1 MLLTLSIFLN
11 IIFVCF
17 KGFSKNNL
25 SPLIAASFNPI
36 ILSLI
41 AGFICN
47 ILPQFS
53 HKKYI
58 KQAEFISAR
67 FLTWALIL
75 LGAELSIS
83 DLSLISFET
92 ITNIFLAISLVTGFT
107 LAGAYVLRIPIS
119 PAVWILVGNC
129 ICGPT
134 AISFSYKFF
143 AGDKSLLA
151 KVIWINT
158 MIGIL
163 LMLILPSI
171 AQSINFDPELFGIWV
186 GASLQSTAQVV
197 TSASLYSPY
206 SAEIALILKSV
217 RIFMMFPFVLS
228 LAIIFSIRKMGVLQ
242 KNWSFPSNNFPQR
255 LVPLFMIGFFVTS
268 ILFNLS
274 DFVANKFDVP
284 DLYNSTILLLRLV
297 ASFSSSLFLSISM
310 FGIGFLCTFKL
321 SSSDYKIIVL
331 SSCSAIVLV
340 AVTFVMIS
348 SQV

>member
-1 MLLTLSIFLN
+1 MLLHLSIFLN
-11 IIFVCF
+11 IVFVFF
-17 KGFSKNNL
+17 KEFSRNNF
-25 SPLIAASFNPI
+25 SPLIVASLNPI
-36 ILSLI
+36 ILSLM

-75 LGAELSIS
+75 LGAQLSFS
-83 DLSLISFET
+83 DLSLISFEM
-92 ITNIFLAISLVTGFT
+92 ITNIFLAIALVTGFT

-143 AGDKSLLA
+143 GGDKSLLA

-242 KNWSFPSNNFPQR
+242 KNWIFTSNNFPQR
-255 LVPLFMIGFFVTS
+255 LVPFFMIGFFVTS

-274 DFVANKFDVP
+274 DLFANNFDVP
-284 DLYNSTILLLRLV
+284 DLYNSTILSLRLM

-310 FGIGFLCTFKL
+310 FGVGFLCTFKL

-331 SSCSAIVLV
+331 SLCSAIVLV
-340 AVTFVMIS
+340 AITFMMIS

>member
-1 MLLTLSIFLN
+1 MLFTLSIFLN
-11 IIFVCF
+11 IVFVFF
-17 KGFSKNNL
+17 KEFSKNNF
-25 SPLIAASFNPI
+25 SSLISACLNPI

-75 LGAELSIS
+75 LGAQLSFS
-83 DLSLISFET
+83 DLSLISFEM
-92 ITNIFLAISLVTGFT
+92 ITNIFLAIALVTGFT
-107 LAGAYVLRIPIS
+107 LAGAYILRIPIS

-143 AGDKSLLA
+143 GGDKSLLA

-228 LAIIFSIRKMGVLQ
+228 LAIIFSIRKMGLLQ
-242 KNWSFPSNNFPQR
+242 KNWIFTSNNFPQR
-255 LVPLFMIGFFVTS
+255 LVPFFMIGFFVIS

-274 DFVANKFDVP
+274 DLFANNFDVP
-284 DLYNSTILLLRLV
+284 DLYNSTILSLRLM

-331 SSCSAIVLV
+331 SLCSAIVLV
-340 AVTFVMIS
+340 AITFMMIS

>member
-1 MLLTLSIFLN
+1 MLFTLSIFLN
-11 IIFVCF
+11 LVFVLL
-17 KGFSKNNL
+17 KEYSKNNL
-25 SPLIAASFNPI
+25 SSLIAVGFNPI
-36 ILSLI
+36 VLSLM
-41 AGFICN
+41 AGFVCN

-75 LGAELSIS
+75 LGAQLSFS

-92 ITNIFLAISLVTGFT
+92 ITNIFLAIALVTGFT
-107 LAGAYVLRIPIS
+107 LAGAYILRIPIS

-143 AGDKSLLA
+143 GGDKSLLA

-163 LMLILPSI
+163 LMLVLPSI

-206 SAEIALILKSV
+206 SAEIALILKSL

-228 LAIIFSIRKMGVLQ
+228 LAIIFNIRKMGVLQ
-242 KNWSFPSNNFPQR
+242 NNWIFPSNNFPQR
-255 LVPLFMIGFFVTS
+255 LVPFFMIGFFVTS

-274 DFVANKFDVP
+274 DLVANNFDVP
-284 DLYNSTILLLRLV
+284 ELYNSTILSLRLM
-297 ASFSSSLFLSISM
+297 ASFASSLFLSISM

-321 SSSDYKIIVL
+321 SPSDYKIIVL

-340 AVTFVMIS
+340 AITFAMIS

>member
-1 MLLTLSIFLN
+1 MLFTLSIFLN
-11 IIFVCF
+11 LVFVLL
-17 KGFSKNNL
+17 KEYSKNNL
-25 SPLIAASFNPI
+25 SSLIAVGFNPI
-36 ILSLI
+36 VLSLM
-41 AGFICN
+41 AGFVCN

-75 LGAELSIS
+75 LGAQLSFS

-92 ITNIFLAISLVTGFT
+92 ITNIFLAIALVTGFT
-107 LAGAYVLRIPIS
+107 LAGAYILRIPIS

-143 AGDKSLLA
+143 GGDKSLLA

-163 LMLILPSI
+163 LMLVLPSI

-206 SAEIALILKSV
+206 SAEIALILKSL

-228 LAIIFSIRKMGVLQ
+228 LAIIFNIRKMGVLQ
-242 KNWSFPSNNFPQR
+242 NNWIFPSNNFPQR
-255 LVPLFMIGFFVTS
+255 LVPFFMIGFFVTS

-274 DFVANKFDVP
+274 DLVANNFDVP
-284 DLYNSTILLLRLV
+284 EMYNSTILSLRLM
-297 ASFSSSLFLSISM
+297 ASFASSLFLSISM

-321 SSSDYKIIVL
+321 SPSDYKIIVL

-340 AVTFVMIS
+340 AITFAMIS

>member
-1 MLLTLSIFLN
+1 MLFTLSIFLN
-11 IIFVCF
+11 LVFVLL
-17 KGFSKNNL
+17 KEYSKNNL
-25 SPLIAASFNPI
+25 SSLIAVSFNPI
-36 ILSLI
+36 VLSLM
-41 AGFICN
+41 AGFVCN

-75 LGAELSIS
+75 LGAQLSFS

-92 ITNIFLAISLVTGFT
+92 ITNIFLAIALVTGFT
-107 LAGAYVLRIPIS
+107 LAGAYILRIPIS

-143 AGDKSLLA
+143 GGDKSLLA

-163 LMLILPSI
+163 LMLVLPSI

-206 SAEIALILKSV
+206 SAEIALVLKSM

-242 KNWSFPSNNFPQR
+242 NNWIFPSNNFPQR
-255 LVPLFMIGFFVTS
+255 LVPFFMIGFFVTS

-274 DFVANKFDVP
+274 DLVANNFDVP
-284 DLYNSTILLLRLV
+284 ELYNSTILSLRLM
-297 ASFSSSLFLSISM
+297 ASFASSLFLSISM

-321 SSSDYKIIVL
+321 SPSDYKIIVL

-340 AVTFVMIS
+340 AITFAMIS

>member
-11 IIFVCF
+11 VVFVF
-17 KGFSKNNL
+17 FEEFSKNNFSSL
-25 SPLIAASFNPI
+25 ISACLNPL

-67 FLTWALIL
+67 FLTWAVIL
-75 LGAELSIS
+75 LGAQLSFS
-83 DLSLISFET
+83 DLSLISFEM
-92 ITNIFLAISLVTGFT
+92 ITNIFLAIALVTGFT
-107 LAGAYVLRIPIS
+107 LVGAYVLRIPIS

-143 AGDKSLLA
+143 GGDKSLLA

-242 KNWSFPSNNFPQR
+242 KNWIFTSNNFPQR
-255 LVPLFMIGFFVTS
+255 LVPFFMIGFFVTS

-274 DFVANKFDVP
+274 DLFANNFDVP
-284 DLYNSTILLLRLV
+284 DLYNSTILSLRLM

-331 SSCSAIVLV
+331 SLCSAIVLV
-340 AVTFVMIS
+340 AITFMMIS

>member
-1 MLLTLSIFLN
+1 MLLTLSLFLN
-11 IIFVCF
+11 VVFVFF
-17 KGFSKNNL
+17 KEFSKNNL
-25 SPLIAASFNPI
+25 SSLIAASVNPI
-36 ILSLI
+36 ILSLM

-53 HKKYI
+53 HSKYI

-75 LGAELSIS
+75 LGAQLSFS

-92 ITNIFLAISLVTGFT
+92 ITNIFLAIALVTGFT
-107 LAGAYVLRIPIS
+107 LVGAYVLRIPIS

-143 AGDKSLLA
+143 GGDKSLLA

-228 LAIIFSIRKMGVLQ
+228 LAIIFSIRKMGLLQ
-242 KNWSFPSNNFPQR
+242 KNWIFTSNNFPQR
-255 LVPLFMIGFFVTS
+255 LVPFFMIGFFVIS

-274 DFVANKFDVP
+274 DLFANNFDVP
-284 DLYNSTILLLRLV
+284 DLYNSTILSLRLM

-331 SSCSAIVLV
+331 SLCSAIVLV
-340 AVTFVMIS
+340 AITFMMIS